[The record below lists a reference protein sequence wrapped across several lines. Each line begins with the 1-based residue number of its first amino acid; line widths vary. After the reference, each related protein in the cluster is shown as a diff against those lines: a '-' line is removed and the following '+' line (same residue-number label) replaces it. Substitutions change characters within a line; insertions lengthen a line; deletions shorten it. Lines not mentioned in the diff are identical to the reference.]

1 MHRRIVSRRRFLES
15 SLALGG
21 AVAAGLVA
29 ACGGG
34 TGGSPVAPKTDAPA
48 AKEPPSKEVPS
59 KEAPKPGAAPEPTAI
74 PSANLGSGGTV
85 INFWCGLTGNDGEGM
100 QRLMERYVQQNPQV
114 TINFQRIV
122 WRTFYDKLSASLVA
136 NNPPEMWIF
145 HSEQVIRYAS
155 RGLMKQL
162 DDLVTTPGQAIPI
175 DDMGYTLP
183 FARYDGKLFSVPL
196 DQYTWCILYNKELI
210 QAAGLDPEKPP
221 QTVQEFVEWGRR
233 ATVDGSGKRPGE
245 AGFDPKNV
253 KQWGYYFNAHS
264 PLWQAMLAQQGV
276 PPMITGSEAKDVNTD
291 SPEAVKALTEMVA
304 WREQHGFAPDPTG
317 VTVMDGYWAG
327 KVAMTYNGVW
337 TTNGI
342 RAHPE
347 IKTGI
352 GLTPKFFNDQKAM
365 FSGHQIAMPASLE
378 GKKLEETWKVIK
390 FLSDN
395 SLEWAKEGQTPA
407 RKSVLNS
414 KEFEELWPQSVFA
427 KQLPTGLN
435 LQPHLKLI
443 ELGDQITPALESAL
457 AGAKKPEEALKEA
470 AQRQRQILARR
481 D

>member
-1 MHRRIVSRRRFLES
+1 MHARGVSRRRFLES
-15 SLALGG
+15 ALALGG
-21 AVAAGLVA
+21 GAAAGLAA

-34 TGGSPVAPKTDAPA
+34 GAAPAPKAEAPA
-48 AKEPPSKEVPS
+48 APAKEPPSKAPPA
-59 KEAPKPGAAPEPTAI
+59 KDAPKPGAAPEPTAI
-74 PSANLGSGGTV
+74 PAADLGSGGTV
-85 INFWCGLTGNDGEGM
+85 INFWNGLTGNDGEGM
-100 QRLMERYVQQNPQV
+100 QRLMERYARENPQV
-114 TINFQRIV
+114 RINFQRII

-136 NNPPEMWIF
+136 GSPPEMWIF

-162 DDLVTTPGQAIPI
+162 DDLVKTPGQSIPI

-183 FARYDGKLFSVPL
+183 FARYDGKLYSVPL
-196 DQYTWCILYNKELI
+196 DQYTWCILYNKDLI

-221 QTVQEFVEWGRR
+221 ETAQEFIEWGRR
-233 ATVDGSGKRPGE
+233 ATIDANGKRPGE
-245 AGFDPKNV
+245 SGFDPRNV
-253 KQWGYYFNAHS
+253 KQWGWYYNSHNN
-264 PLWQAMLAQQGV
+264 LWQSMLAQQGV
-276 PPMITGSEAKDVNTD
+276 PPMIAGSDAKDVNTD
-291 SPEAVKALTEMVA
+291 SPEAIKALTEMVS

-317 VTVMDGYWAG
+317 VTVMDGFWAG

-352 GLTPKFFNDQKAM
+352 GLTPKFFNERKAT
-365 FSGHQIAMPASLE
+365 FSGHQIAMPASLD
-378 GKKLEETWKVIK
+378 GTKLEETWKVIK

-427 KQLPTGLN
+427 KQLPTGVN
-435 LQPHLKLI
+435 IAPHLKLI
-443 ELGDQITPALESAL
+443 ELNDQTTPAIESAL
-457 AGAKKPEEALKEA
+457 SGAKSPEEALKEA